1 MVCRSSTALNVADHV
16 LGNLINYLQ
25 VSIPGTPN
33 VNAAQQAAAEQRFD
47 EEDYWAELLEQR
59 WTTTIP
65 EELISFGEM
74 QEAEE
79 AAYEAQDEHNRK
91 LIERG
96 LPPEPIHHPNI
107 TPSHPNLQHPAIPP
121 SLPAQLQR
129 GVLNS
134 IVLVAQGSGDDNSL
148 LPKPDHS
155 VIDHLAASPITK
167 GLLSVGIT
175 KRYRKKVCSLPV
187 CQDQADARGSS

>member
-1 MVCRSSTALNVADHV
+1 M
-16 LGNLINYLQ
+16 
-25 VSIPGTPN
+25 
-33 VNAAQQAAAEQRFD
+33 D
-47 EEDYWAELLEQR
+47 EEEYWHDFMEQR
-59 WTTTIP
+59 WTTDIP
-65 EELISFGEM
+65 DALVAFGEM

-91 LIERG
+91 LVAQG
-96 LPPEPIHHPNI
+96 LHPIPVVQPQI
-107 TPSHPNLQHPAIPP
+107 TPTHPHLVHPVAPP

-167 GLLSVGIT
+167 GLLSVGVT
-175 KRYRKKVCSLPV
+175 KRYRKKVSLVAPQHYLI
-187 CQDQADARGSS
+187 C

>member
-1 MVCRSSTALNVADHV
+1 M
-16 LGNLINYLQ
+16 
-25 VSIPGTPN
+25 
-33 VNAAQQAAAEQRFD
+33 D
-47 EEDYWAELLEQR
+47 EEEYWRELLEQR
-59 WTTTIP
+59 WTTQIP
-65 EELISFGEM
+65 EELLAFGEM

-91 LIERG
+91 LVERG
-96 LPPEPIHHPNI
+96 LPQEPIVQPNI
-107 TPSHPNLQHPAIPP
+107 TPTHPNLLHPVAPP

-167 GLLSVGIT
+167 GLLSVGVT
-175 KRYRKKVCSLPV
+175 KRYRKKFVTTVLYSAFFFFTHSV
-187 CQDQADARGSS
+187 SADLLDAEPTPTGIV